1 MLFFEYYTKYDSSPT
16 EHQVFTSPPTE
27 RSIYFVDHHVLPLS
41 VFIFQEHSSVSELVL
56 RGSPRPLRCLR
67 TLSRPRSCSGTSL
80 QTTLCSGTSRQTTL
94 RSGSSCQ
101 TTPCSGYI
109 ARPLR
114 ARDIYVHRIRVYACE
129 RHGHASARDISPD
142 HSVLRIYTCIVYR
155 YMHVNVMW
163 PCKQTGSKQGQGIYG
178 YMHVSYMDIC
188 MQTSWPCKQSGATR
202 IHVHAYTLHSRPR
215 LLLTRSDA
223 RQPLAPVDYG
233 IRSTRGKAGKDVR
246 QHHHEADA
254 SKQGQVCMH
263 IRVPCSS
270 TSISK
275 SQA

>member
-80 QTTLCSGTSRQTTL
+80 QTTLCSGTSRQTTPRSGTRQTTL

-114 ARDIYVHRIRVYACE
+114 AQDIYVHRIPVYACE
-129 RHGHASARDISPD
+129 RHVAMQANRKQAGTRHIW
-142 HSVLRIYTCIVYR
+142 IYACIV
-155 YMHVNVMW
+155 
-163 PCKQTGSKQGQGIYG
+163 YG
-178 YMHVSYMDIC
+178 YMHANVMA
-188 MQTSWPCKQSGATR
+188 MQAIRG
-202 IHVHAYTLHSRPR
+202 YTYS
-215 LLLTRSDA
+215 
-223 RQPLAPVDYG
+223 
-233 IRSTRGKAGKDVR
+233 
-246 QHHHEADA
+246 
-254 SKQGQVCMH
+254 
-263 IRVPCSS
+263 CSC
-270 TSISK
+270 IYV
-275 SQA
+275 A